1 MKTHQF
7 LLDQETKGEVTMK
20 KIIVISLLIIFLSG
34 CMTRN
39 IVPRN
44 YFILEYYSHSEK
56 EELKLEKPFDQS
68 VYIEDTKVP
77 RTYNRKQIVVRH
89 FGPRITYSDNNL
101 WGIKLTKII
110 PNLLKKRLDSY
121 NMFKNTK
128 RELFTFNPDYIID
141 SNINNIEI
149 YISETLYQA
158 RLNID
163 FTYRKKDTENP
174 LIIHSAN
181 IERVM
186 LKQDFDTFVQTINEI
201 LLEEMDKFSAKINIY
216 NSYGP
221 QALIGQDNIP
231 LEMNPLLV
239 EILDSEEDNSGK
251 GLLLVP
257 AITRTENEP
266 YYKVYDKYG
275 YGRSAKIGEALP
287 LMEGTY
293 SLEYGSGNHDQ
304 KMMKKNI
311 KVHPRYKTIVE
322 PDWGCLIVK
331 IIDESRN
338 SAKVIYE
345 VFDLTDGESYGSQF
359 PAEVELGEQ
368 EKVWVLKPGHY
379 KVTINNEPF
388 NTYTDFTTVLIE
400 EGSVQKLTIV
410 METDEERNPTNM
422 AGAGIL
428 EESFLAASL
437 EPLKLSSAIHI
448 NGNLN
453 SDNALN
459 EDEPKTTITMNSQLE
474 NYLIYDKDP
483 LYYNMKSVIDL
494 GVSKTWEE
502 QTDTDFR
509 LASDEFDLKNTGI
522 YYFVKD
528 LGLYGR
534 FDANSHFFDET
545 QYSSD
550 KFYYQKFDEN
560 GIALNDS
567 VYSDN
572 VQTKSSFFPIE
583 LKEGIGINYRILNLS
598 RANLS
603 FRAGFGIRQS
613 FNEDV
618 FVYND
623 EEIDIYDPASKK
635 TFIDAAGVEH
645 RKYFELASTNTT
657 GTELSLVG
665 NFQLP
670 FNLTYASDADFYFPF
685 DENDE
690 YTFEWENSFNLNLF
704 KHISLDYKFNLE
716 KLSVD
721 SGKDYLVREHSLFLR
736 VTYFLR

>member
-1 MKTHQF
+1 
-7 LLDQETKGEVTMK
+7 MK
-20 KIIVISLLIIFLSG
+20 KIIVLSLSIIFLFG
-34 CMTRN
+34 CMARN

-56 EELKLEKPFDQS
+56 NELKLDYPFDQS
-68 VYIEDTKVP
+68 VYIEDAKVP
-77 RTYNRKQIVVRH
+77 RTYNKTQIVVRH

-101 WGIKLTKII
+101 WGVKLSKIV

-121 NMFKNTK
+121 NMFKITQ
-128 RELFTFNPDYIID
+128 RELFTFTPDFIIET
-141 SNINNIEI
+141 SINNIEM
-149 YISETLYQA
+149 YTSEILYQA

-163 FTYRKKDTENP
+163 FIYRKKDTEKP
-174 LIIHSAN
+174 LITHSAN
-181 IERVM
+181 VDREK
-186 LKQDFDTFVQTINEI
+186 LKQDFDTFAQTVNEI
-201 LLEEMDKFSAKINIY
+201 LLDEMDKFAAKIYIH
-216 NSYGP
+216 NSFGSK
-221 QALIGQDNIP
+221 ALVIQDRIP
-231 LEMNPLLV
+231 LELDPALI

-251 GLLLVP
+251 GLLLLP

-275 YGRSAKIGEALP
+275 YERSAKIGEALP

-293 SLEYGSGNHDQ
+293 SIEYGSGNHDQ
-304 KMMKKNI
+304 KMTQKNI
-311 KVHPRYKTIVE
+311 EIHQRFKTIVE
-322 PDWGCLIVK
+322 PDWGCLIVE
-331 IIDESRN
+331 IIDENRN
-338 SAKVIYE
+338 FAKVIYE
-345 VFDLTDGESYGSQF
+345 LFDLKDGESFGSEF

-379 KVTINNEPF
+379 KITINNEPF
-388 NTYTDFTTVLIE
+388 NTYKDFTTILIE

-410 METDEERNPTNM
+410 METDEEGNPTNM

-428 EESFLAASL
+428 EESFLASSL
-437 EPLKLSSAIHI
+437 ESLKLSSAVHI

-453 SDNALN
+453 SDNELD
-459 EDEPKTTITMNSQLE
+459 EDDPKTTITMNSQLE

-494 GVSKTWEE
+494 GVSKTWEKD
-502 QTDTDFR
+502 TDTDFR

-534 FDANSHFFDET
+534 FDVNSHFFDET
-545 QYSSD
+545 YSSD
-550 KFYYQKFDEN
+550 EFYYQKFDEN
-560 GIALNDS
+560 GVALGDS
-567 VYSDN
+567 VFSDN
-572 VQTKSSFFPIE
+572 IQTKSSFFPIE
-583 LKEGIGINYRILNLS
+583 LKEGFGINYRILKLS

-618 FVYND
+618 FVY
-623 EEIDIYDPASKK
+623 DPSE
-635 TFIDAAGVEH
+635 TFVDVAGVEH

-670 FNLTYASDADFYFPF
+670 FNLTYSTDADFYFPF

-716 KLSVD
+716 KRGKD
-721 SGKDYLVREHSLFLR
+721 SGIDYLIREHSLFLR

>member
-1 MKTHQF
+1 
-7 LLDQETKGEVTMK
+7 MK
-20 KIIVISLLIIFLSG
+20 KIIVISLSFIFLFG
-34 CMTRN
+34 CMARN

-56 EELKLEKPFDQS
+56 DELKLEKPFEQS
-68 VYIEDTKVP
+68 VYIEDTKIP

-101 WGIKLTKII
+101 WGVKLTKII

-121 NMFKNTK
+121 NIFKNTQ
-128 RELFTFNPDYIID
+128 RELFTSIPGYVID
-141 SNINNIEI
+141 SNINNIEM
-149 YISETLYQA
+149 YISETMYQA

-174 LIIHSAN
+174 LIIHSTN

-201 LLEEMDKFSAKINIY
+201 LLEEIDKFAAKINIY
-216 NSYGP
+216 NIYGH
-221 QALIGQDNIP
+221 QALIEQDDIP
-231 LEMNPLLV
+231 LEIDPLLV
-239 EILDSEEDNSGK
+239 EILDSEENNSDK

-275 YGRSAKIGEALP
+275 YERSAKIGEALP

-293 SLEYGSGNHDQ
+293 SLEYGSGNQDQ
-304 KMMKKNI
+304 KMIRKNI

-322 PDWGCLIVK
+322 PDWGCLIVE

-338 SAKVIYE
+338 FAKVIYE
-345 VFDLTDGESYGSQF
+345 VFDLNDGESYGSEF

-368 EKVWVLKPGHY
+368 EKVWVLKPGYY
-379 KVTINNEPF
+379 KITINNEPF
-388 NTYTDFTTVLIE
+388 NTYTDFTTVLVE

-410 METDEERNPTNM
+410 METDEEGNPTNM

-453 SDNALN
+453 SDNKVN
-459 EDEPKTTITMNSQLE
+459 EDDPEVIITMNSQLE

-494 GVSKTWEE
+494 GISKT
-502 QTDTDFR
+502 TGTDFR

-528 LGLYGR
+528 LGFYGR
-534 FDANSHFFDET
+534 FDVNSHFFNEK
-545 QYSSD
+545 QYSSED
-550 KFYYQKFDEN
+550 FYYQKFDEN
-560 GIALNDS
+560 SIAIGDS
-567 VYSDN
+567 VLSDEIKI
-572 VQTKSSFFPIE
+572 KSSFFPIE

-603 FRAGFGIRQS
+603 FRAGFGIRQ
-613 FNEDV
+613 FINNDV
-618 FVYND
+618 FVYNSS
-623 EEIDIYDPASKK
+623 EA
-635 TFIDAAGVEH
+635 FIDGDNIEH
-645 RKYFELASTNTT
+645 RRYYELASTNTT

-665 NFQLP
+665 SFQLP
-670 FNLTYASDADFYFPF
+670 FNLIYASNADFYFPF
-685 DENDE
+685 DKNDE
-690 YTFEWENSFNLNLF
+690 HTFEWENSFNLNLF

-716 KLSVD
+716 KLGKD
-721 SGKDYLVREHSLFLR
+721 SGIDYLVREHSLFLR

>member
-1 MKTHQF
+1 
-7 LLDQETKGEVTMK
+7 MK
-20 KIIVISLLIIFLSG
+20 KIIVLSLSIIFLFG
-34 CMTRN
+34 CLTRN

-56 EELKLEKPFDQS
+56 DELRLEEPFDQS

-77 RTYNRKQIVVRH
+77 RTYNRNQIVIRH

-101 WGIKLTKII
+101 WGIKLSKII
-110 PNLLKKRLDSY
+110 PSLLKKRLDNY
-121 NMFKNTK
+121 NTFKNTH
-128 RELFTFNPDYIID
+128 RELFTSSPDYVIET
-141 SNINNIEI
+141 SINNIEM

-163 FTYRKKDTENP
+163 FTYRKRDTEKL
-174 LIIHSAN
+174 LITHSAN
-181 IERVM
+181 IERVL
-186 LKQDFDTFVQTINEI
+186 LKQDFDTFAQTVNEI
-201 LLEEMDKFSAKINIY
+201 LLDEIDKFVAKINIY
-216 NSYGP
+216 NTYGP
-221 QALIGQDNIP
+221 QALIAQNNIP
-231 LEMNPLLV
+231 LEIDPALV
-239 EILDSEEDNSGK
+239 KILDTEEDSSGK

-275 YGRSAKIGEALP
+275 YERSAKIGEALP

-293 SLEYGSGNHDQ
+293 SIEYGSGNKDQ
-304 KMMKKNI
+304 KMTKKNI
-311 KVHPRYKTIVE
+311 KIHPRYKTIVE
-322 PDWGCLIVK
+322 PNWGCLIVQ
-331 IIDESRN
+331 IIDKNRN
-338 SAKVIYE
+338 FAKVIYE
-345 VFDLTDGESYGSQF
+345 LFGLEDGESFGSEF

-379 KVTINNEPF
+379 KITINNEPF

-400 EGSVQKLTIV
+400 EGSVQKMTIV
-410 METDEERNPTNM
+410 METDEEGNPTNM

-428 EESFLAASL
+428 EESFLAASM
-437 EPLKLSSAIHI
+437 ESLKLSSAIHI

-453 SDNALN
+453 SDNELN
-459 EDEPKTTITMNSQLE
+459 EDDPKTTITMNSQLE

-483 LYYNMKSVIDL
+483 LFYNMKSVIDL
-494 GVSKTWEE
+494 GVSKT
-502 QTDTDFR
+502 TDTDFR

-528 LGLYGR
+528 LGFYGR
-534 FDANSHFFDET
+534 FDVNSHFFDET
-545 QYSSD
+545 QYSSEE
-550 KFYYQKFDEN
+550 FYYQKFDKN
-560 GIALNDS
+560 GVALGDS
-567 VYSDN
+567 VLSYEIK
-572 VQTKSSFFPIE
+572 TKPSFYPIE

-613 FNEDV
+613 FVEDV
-618 FVYND
+618 FVY
-623 EEIDIYDPASKK
+623 DPSE
-635 TFIDAAGVEH
+635 TFVDNNIEH

-657 GTELSLVG
+657 GTEVSLVG

-670 FNLTYASDADFYFPF
+670 FNLTYSSDADFYFPF
-685 DENDE
+685 DENEE

-716 KLSVD
+716 KLSKD
-721 SGKDYLVREHSLFLR
+721 SGIDYLVKEHSLFLR

>member
-1 MKTHQF
+1 
-7 LLDQETKGEVTMK
+7 MK
-20 KIIVISLLIIFLSG
+20 KIIVLSLSIIFLFG
-34 CMTRN
+34 CMARN

-56 EELKLEKPFDQS
+56 DELKLDEPFDQS

-101 WGIKLTKII
+101 WGVTLSKII

-121 NMFKNTK
+121 NMFKNTQ
-128 RELFTFNPDYIID
+128 RELFTSDPDYVIET
-141 SNINNIEI
+141 NINNIEM
-149 YISETLYQA
+149 YISETLYLA

-163 FTYRKKDTENP
+163 FIYRKKGKEKP

-181 IERVM
+181 VERVM
-186 LKQDFDTFVQTINEI
+186 LKRDFDTFAQTINEI
-201 LLEEMDKFSAKINIY
+201 LFDEIDKFTAKIYINNAFDSKAI
-216 NSYGP
+216 
-221 QALIGQDNIP
+221 ITQDRIP
-231 LEMNPLLV
+231 LELDPALI

-251 GLLLVP
+251 GLLLLP

-266 YYKVYDKYG
+266 YYKIYDKYG
-275 YGRSAKIGEALP
+275 YERSAKIGEALP

-293 SLEYGSGNHDQ
+293 SIEYGSGNQDQ
-304 KMMKKNI
+304 KMTQKNI
-311 KVHPRYKTIVE
+311 EIHQRYKTIVE
-322 PDWGCLIVK
+322 PDWGCLIVE

-338 SAKVIYE
+338 FAKVIYE
-345 VFDLTDGESYGSQF
+345 LFDLEDGESFGSEF

-368 EKVWVLKPGHY
+368 DRVWVLKPGHY
-379 KVTINNEPF
+379 KITINNEPF

-410 METDEERNPTNM
+410 METDEEGNPTNM

-428 EESFLAASL
+428 EESFLASSL
-437 EPLKLSSAIHI
+437 ESFKLSSAVHI

-453 SDNALN
+453 SDNELN
-459 EDEPKTTITMNSQLE
+459 EDDPTTTITMNSQLE
-474 NYLIYDKDP
+474 NYLIYDKAP
-483 LYYNMKSVIDL
+483 LYYNMKSIIDL
-494 GVSKTWEE
+494 GVSKT
-502 QTDTDFR
+502 TDTDFR
-509 LASDEFDLKNTGI
+509 LASDDINIKNTGI
-522 YYFVKD
+522 YYFIKD

-534 FDANSHFFDET
+534 FDVNSHFFNET
-545 QYSSD
+545 QYSS
-550 KFYYQKFDEN
+550 KEFYYQKFDEN
-560 GIALNDS
+560 GVVLGDS
-567 VYSDN
+567 VLSDN
-572 VQTKSSFFPIE
+572 IQTKSSFFPIE
-583 LKEGIGINYRILNLS
+583 LKEGFGVNYRILKLS

-618 FVYND
+618 FVY
-623 EEIDIYDPASKK
+623 DPSE
-635 TFIDAAGVEH
+635 TFVDTADVEH
-645 RKYFELASTNTT
+645 RKYFGLASTNTT

-670 FNLTYASDADFYFPF
+670 LNLTYSTDADFYFPF

-716 KLSVD
+716 KRGKD
-721 SGKDYLVREHSLFLR
+721 SGINYLVREHSLFLR

>member
-1 MKTHQF
+1 
-7 LLDQETKGEVTMK
+7 MK
-20 KIIVISLLIIFLSG
+20 KIIVLSLSIIFLFG
-34 CMTRN
+34 CMARN

-44 YFILEYYSHSEK
+44 YFILEYYSHTEK
-56 EELKLEKPFDQS
+56 DELRLDEPFDQS

-101 WGIKLTKII
+101 WGVKLSKII

-121 NMFKNTK
+121 NTFKNTK
-128 RELFTFNPDYIID
+128 RELFTSIPDFVID
-141 SNINNIEI
+141 TSINNIEM

-163 FTYRKKDTENP
+163 FTYRKKDMEKP

-186 LKQDFDTFVQTINEI
+186 LKQDFDTFAQTINEI
-201 LLEEMDKFSAKINIY
+201 LLDQIDQFVAKINIH
-216 NSYGP
+216 NTYGP
-221 QALIGQDNIP
+221 QDLITQDNIP
-231 LEMNPLLV
+231 IEIDPSLV
-239 EILDSEEDNSGK
+239 EIIDSKEDNSGK

-275 YGRSAKIGEALP
+275 YERSAKIGEAIP
-287 LMEGTY
+287 LLEGAY
-293 SLEYGSGNHDQ
+293 SIEYGSGNKDQ
-304 KMMKKNI
+304 KMTQKNI
-311 KVHPRYKTIVE
+311 KVYPRYKTIVE
-322 PDWGCLIVK
+322 PDWGCLIVE

-338 SAKVIYE
+338 FAKVIYE
-345 VFDLTDGESYGSQF
+345 LFNLEDGESFGSEF

-368 EKVWVLKPGHY
+368 EKVWVLHPGHY
-379 KVTINNEPF
+379 KITINNEPF

-410 METDEERNPTNM
+410 METDEEGNPTNM

-428 EESFLAASL
+428 EESFLAAST

-453 SDNALN
+453 SDNELN
-459 EDEPKTTITMNSQLE
+459 EDDPEVTITMNSQLE

-483 LYYNMKSVIDL
+483 LFYTMKSVIDL
-494 GVSKTWEE
+494 GISKT
-502 QTDTDFR
+502 TDTDFR

-528 LGLYGR
+528 LGFYGR
-534 FDANSHFFDET
+534 FDVNSHFFDET
-545 QYSSD
+545 QYSSEE
-550 KFYYQKFDEN
+550 FYYQKFDEN
-560 GIALNDS
+560 GVALGDS
-567 VYSDN
+567 VLSDEIK
-572 VQTKSSFFPIE
+572 TKPSFYPIE

-618 FVYND
+618 FVYDPSETFVDND
-623 EEIDIYDPASKK
+623 NI
-635 TFIDAAGVEH
+635 EH
-645 RKYFELASTNTT
+645 RKYFELTSTNTT

-665 NFQLP
+665 DFQLP
-670 FNLTYASDADFYFPF
+670 YNLTYSTDADFYFPF

-716 KLSVD
+716 KLSKD
-721 SGKDYLVREHSLFLR
+721 SGIDYLVKEHSLFLR